1 MLGYGQQTRWYQI
14 VENLMLSS
22 YKKSNLLFMLFLKYC
37 YDIANLLFWVLQACL
52 NNPSENN
59 NINLK
64 ETFIF
69 I

>member
-1 MLGYGQQTRWYQI
+1 
-14 VENLMLSS
+14 
-22 YKKSNLLFMLFLKYC
+22 MLFLKYC